1 MLKFLA
7 KLHIFSY
14 MSLLASGILSEYHTH
29 FLANMHIF
37 AYKSLLAS
45 GILSGF
51 LIFDKK
57 IALSGILS
65 PIFGGGPE
73 KFPQAFY
80 LSVRRYIYIY
90 ICVCCVRA

>member
-1 MLKFLA
+1 
-7 KLHIFSY
+7 

-80 LSVRRYIYIY
+80 LSVRRYRTIF
-90 ICVCCVRA
+90 